1 MAATIHRKDMR
12 AADFNLLARFS
23 TLIQRYDHYSMSLNF
38 GLIYSLGLV
47 NMLLPVWYRT
57 ANRWGLDRY
66 KEFTQEAIGI
76 EAKTLRGMCRYLD
89 IKECVLVDTL
99 NRLNRF
105 SMLSVVPDLKNYERP
120 KFRMPFVGD
129 VLGLEGLV
137 EPDRGIG
144 FVIEKRRAIGGFRGK
159 AA

>member
-1 MAATIHRKDMR
+1 MAATVHRKDMS

-23 TLIQRYDHYSMSLNF
+23 MLIQRYDHYSMNLNF

-47 NMLLPVWYRT
+47 NMLLPVWYRS
-57 ANRWGLDRY
+57 ANIWRLGRY

-76 EAKTLRGMCRYLD
+76 EAKTMRSMCRYLQVR
-89 IKECVLVDTL
+89 ECLLVGTL
-99 NRLNRF
+99 YRF
-105 SMLSVVPDLKNYERP
+105 SMLSVVPGQKSYERP
-120 KFRMPFVGD
+120 KYRMPFIGD

-137 EPDRGIG
+137 EPDECIG
-144 FVIEKRRAIGGFRGK
+144 FVIEKRRAMGGFRNK

>member
-1 MAATIHRKDMR
+1 MAATVHRKDMC

-47 NMLLPVWYRT
+47 RMLLPVWYRT
-57 ANRWGLDRY
+57 GNIWRLDRY
-66 KEFTQEAIGI
+66 REFVQEAIGI
-76 EAKTLRGMCRYLD
+76 EVKTLRGMCRYLQVS
-89 IKECVLVDTL
+89 ESVLVGTL
-99 NRLNRF
+99 YRF
-105 SMLSVVPDLKNYERP
+105 SMLAVVPRQKNYERP
-120 KFRMPFVGD
+120 KFRMPIVGD